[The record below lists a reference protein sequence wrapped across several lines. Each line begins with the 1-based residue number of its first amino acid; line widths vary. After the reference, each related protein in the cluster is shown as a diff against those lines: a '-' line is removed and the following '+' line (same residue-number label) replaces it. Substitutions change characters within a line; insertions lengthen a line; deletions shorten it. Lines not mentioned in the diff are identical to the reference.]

1 MAHQSNRVLLGIAL
15 KVVAVL
21 MFTVMLSLSKGYQHY
36 PLAVIIFYR
45 SFFALAVLVVWLAW
59 RGQFPRAIYTRRL
72 PAHLVRAIAGIGS
85 MFFMFAAYQLLPLAD
100 ATALSY
106 LQPLLVALFAGI
118 VLGEALTRLRI
129 AAILSGFG
137 GVIVML
143 WHHLGASAP
152 NPDHILGAVLSIL
165 GAILVAIA
173 FIQIRRLTQT
183 EDTGAITFY
192 FQFTT
197 TCAAV
202 AVLLAALV
210 WPNGFPF
217 SAWVQ
222 SQLWVW
228 PRGYD
233 VIPLIAIGV
242 LGGIGQ
248 ILMTEGFRFAPASVL
263 AAFDYTGLI
272 WAVLIGVVIFAET
285 PAINVLA
292 GAAIVIAAGLA
303 VVWQEGRRQS
313 PGRLRGGPEDGA
325 RPQS

>member
-15 KVVAVL
+15 KVVAVFL
-21 MFTVMLSLSKGYQHY
+21 FTVMLSLSKGYQDY

-45 SFFALAVLVVWLAW
+45 SFFALIVLIIWLSW
-59 RGQFPRAIYTRRL
+59 YGKFPRAIYTRRL

-118 VLGEALTRLRI
+118 VLGERLTKLRI
-129 AAILSGFG
+129 SAIICGFG
-137 GVIVML
+137 GVVVML
-143 WHHLGASAP
+143 WHHLGTGSGQA
-152 NPDHILGAVLSIL
+152 NPDHILGTILSIL

-173 FIQIRRLTQT
+173 FIQIRRLTLT

-197 TCAAV
+197 SIAAIAVLIAAV
-202 AVLLAALV
+202 L
-210 WPNGFPF
+210 WPPNFPF
-217 SAWVQ
+217 ATWIH
-222 SQLWVW
+222 SQAWVW
-228 PRGYD
+228 PRGFD
-233 VIPLIAIGV
+233 VVPLIAIGV
-242 LGGIGQ
+242 LGGMGQ

-272 WAVLIGVVIFAET
+272 WAVVIGFVIFAEV
-285 PAINVLA
+285 PAINVLF
-292 GAAIVIAAGLA
+292 GAAIVVMAGLS
-303 VVWQEGRRQS
+303 VVWQESRMRHSKPSG
-313 PGRLRGGPEDGA
+313 
-325 RPQS
+325 